1 MDDSYLFITDD
12 GSHSIY
18 SEKFGVS
25 YHSKYGAIE
34 ETQHVFI
41 NAALKFKAV
50 IQQYISIL
58 EIGFGTGLNAFAT
71 FSEAKKSDLII
82 KYTAV
87 EAYPISIQ
95 QAEQLNNSDLI
106 ESKENADL
114 FLKLHQQPWN
124 IPFQL
129 NDQFTIEKVLK
140 KFQEIEYKNQFDI
153 IYFDAFA
160 PNAQPELWSDEMLAK
175 MFEALLPEGILVT
188 YCAKG
193 EVKRSLKRVG
203 FTIESLPG
211 PTGKREMTR
220 AVKIVKPKSID

>member
-1 MDDSYLFITDD
+1 MHDSKLFITDD
-12 GSHSIY
+12 GSHSLY
-18 SEKFGVS
+18 SKKYGVS
-25 YHSKYGAIE
+25 YHSKYGALE

-41 NAALKFKAV
+41 NAAFRFKAV
-50 IQQYISIL
+50 IQQNISIL
-58 EIGFGTGLNAFAT
+58 EIGFGTGLNT
-71 FSEAKKSDLII
+71 FVTFFEAKKRNLVI

-87 EAYPISIQ
+87 EAYPISVQ
-95 QAEQLNNSDLI
+95 QAEQLNYSDLI
-106 ESKENADL
+106 ESEENTDL
-114 FLKLHQQPWN
+114 FLKLHQEPWD

-129 NDQFTIEKVLK
+129 NDQFVIEKVLK
-140 KFQEIEYKNQFDI
+140 KFEEIDYKNQFDI

-160 PNAQPELWSDEMLAK
+160 PNAQPELWNDEMLAK

-203 FTIESLPG
+203 FIIEALPG

-220 AVKIVKPKSID
+220 AMKIVNP

>member
-1 MDDSYLFITDD
+1 MEDSNLFITDD

-18 SEKFGVS
+18 SEKYGVS

-41 NAALKFKAV
+41 NAALRFKAV
-50 IQQYISIL
+50 TKQNISIL
-58 EIGFGTGLNAFAT
+58 EIGFGTGLNVFAT
-71 FSEAKKSDLII
+71 FIEAIKRNLKI

-95 QAEQLNNSDLI
+95 QAEQLNYSDLI
-106 ESKENADL
+106 GSEENADL
-114 FLKLHQQPWN
+114 FLKLHQMPWN

-129 NDQFTIEKVLK
+129 NDQFVFEKVLK
-140 KFQEIEYKNQFDI
+140 KFEEIDYKNQFDI

-160 PNAQPELWSDEMLAK
+160 PNAQPELWDDKMLEK

-193 EVKRSLKRVG
+193 SVKRSLKRVG
-203 FTIESLPG
+203 FTIEALPG

-220 AVKIVKPKSID
+220 AMKIVIP